1 MSIKMEELLHG
12 AKLEDQTPEIQA
24 NLLKLLEKCKK
35 LREKYGKP
43 MVVSSGLRTME
54 KHLAIYRAK
63 GITDKSKI
71 PMKSNHLFGRAV
83 DFSDPK
89 GELQKWIKDHPE
101 VIEELDLYLESFDA
115 TPNWVHI
122 QTNPFG
128 SYKPG
133 KSRFF
138 KP

>member
-1 MSIKMEELLHG
+1 MEEILQG
-12 AKLEDQTPEIQA
+12 AEFDKQTAEIQA
-24 NLLKLLEKCKK
+24 NLLILLEKCQK
-35 LREKYGKP
+35 LREKYGKS

-54 KHLAIYRAK
+54 KHLAIYKAK

-71 PMKSNHLFGRAV
+71 PMKSNHLFGRAC

-89 GELQKWIKDHPE
+89 GELKAFILANPKL
-101 VIEELDLYLESFDA
+101 IEELDLYLES
-115 TPNWVHI
+115 TEHTLGWIHI

-128 SYKPG
+128 SYKRG
-133 KSRFF
+133 GSRFF